1 MKKEAGNRK
10 LRKNKQ
16 KTRQP
21 GNGPSI
27 IFLDTEFNATDN
39 NSQNDG
45 LQEITQIGAV
55 AFRQG
60 IPAKT
65 FNRYCKIAPEHQI
78 TERSLGLTGIS
89 KELLDREGVPFI
101 QAMQDLA
108 SFLQKER
115 AAKIYAFGAAD
126 ATELRNTAK
135 WNNADADV
143 YQVINQILNLQPI
156 FASRLSLH
164 FAYSLKDICKIC
176 MVDHETAH
184 SAVQDAIDTG
194 KAYYNMKA
202 QRINKQV
209 RAELEYRKTK
219 IGKYRACRKVT
230 APQLSGSVSET
241 TLAELEQAFFNAY
254 TDPILAALYDDLM
267 MAFGT
272 PDKMFGEQKIR

>member
-1 MKKEAGNRK
+1 MGEKAENKK
-10 LRKNKQ
+10 LRKNRQ
-16 KTRQP
+16 KAIQS
-21 GNGPSI
+21 GNSPSI
-27 IFLDTEFNATDN
+27 VFLDTEFNATDN
-39 NSQNDG
+39 NDQNDG

-108 SFLQKER
+108 GFLQKER

-143 YQVINQILNLQPI
+143 YQVINQILNLQPV

-164 FAYSLKDICKIC
+164 FVYSLKDICKIC

-202 QRINKQV
+202 QHINKQV
-209 RAELEYRKTK
+209 RAELEDRKTK
-219 IGKYRACRKVT
+219 IGKYRACRKVI
-230 APQLSGSVSET
+230 APRLAGSVSET

-272 PDKMFGEQKIR
+272 PDRMFGEQKIK

>member
-1 MKKEAGNRK
+1 MGEKAENKK
-10 LRKNKQ
+10 LRKNRQ
-16 KTRQP
+16 KAIQS
-21 GNGPSI
+21 GNSPSI
-27 IFLDTEFNATDN
+27 VFLDTEFNATDN
-39 NSQNDG
+39 NDQNDG

-135 WNNADADV
+135 WNNADSDV
-143 YQVINQILNLQPI
+143 YQVINQILNLQPV

-164 FAYSLKDICKIC
+164 FVYSLKDICKIC

-209 RAELEYRKTK
+209 RTELEDRKTK
-219 IGKYRACRKVT
+219 IGKYRACRKVI
-230 APQLSGSVSET
+230 APQLAGSVSET
-241 TLAELEQAFFNAY
+241 TLAELEQAFCNAY

-272 PDKMFGEQKIR
+272 PDRMFGEQKIK

>member
-1 MKKEAGNRK
+1 MGEKAENKK
-10 LRKNKQ
+10 LRKNRQ
-16 KTRQP
+16 KAIQS
-21 GNGPSI
+21 GNSPSI
-27 IFLDTEFNATDN
+27 VFLDTEFNATDN
-39 NSQNDG
+39 NDQNDG

-108 SFLQKER
+108 GFLQKER

-135 WNNADADV
+135 WNNADSDV
-143 YQVINQILNLQPI
+143 YQVINQILNLQPV

-164 FAYSLKDICKIC
+164 FVYSLKDICKIC

-219 IGKYRACRKVT
+219 IGKYRACRKVI
-230 APQLSGSVSET
+230 APQLAGSVSET

-267 MAFGT
+267 MAFGM
-272 PDKMFGEQKIR
+272 PDRMFGEQKIK

>member
-1 MKKEAGNRK
+1 MGEKAENKK
-10 LRKNKQ
+10 LRKNRQ
-16 KTRQP
+16 KAIQS
-21 GNGPSI
+21 GNSPSI
-27 IFLDTEFNATDN
+27 VFLDTEFNATDN
-39 NSQNDG
+39 NDQNDG

-108 SFLQKER
+108 GFLQKER

-143 YQVINQILNLQPI
+143 YQVINQILNLQPV

-164 FAYSLKDICKIC
+164 FVYSLKDICKIC

-202 QRINKQV
+202 QRINKQI
-209 RAELEYRKTK
+209 RAELEDRKTK
-219 IGKYRACRKVT
+219 IGKYRACRKVI
-230 APQLSGSVSET
+230 APQLAGSVSET
-241 TLAELEQAFFNAY
+241 TLAELEQAAY

-272 PDKMFGEQKIR
+272 PDRMLGEQKIK

>member
-1 MKKEAGNRK
+1 MGEKAGNRK
-10 LRKNKQ
+10 LQKNRQ
-16 KTRQP
+16 KTMQP
-21 GNGPSI
+21 GSGPSI
-27 IFLDTEFNATDN
+27 VFLDTEFNATDDS
-39 NSQNDG
+39 SQNDG

-60 IPAKT
+60 VPAKT

-78 TERSLGLTGIS
+78 TERSFDLTGIS

-108 SFLQKER
+108 DFLQKER
-115 AAKIYAFGAAD
+115 AAKIYAFGRAD

-135 WNNADADV
+135 WNNADAGV
-143 YQVINQILNLQPI
+143 YQVINQIFNLQPV

-164 FAYSLKDICKIC
+164 FVYSLKDICKIC
-176 MVDHETAH
+176 MVDHEAAH
-184 SAVQDAIDTG
+184 SAVQDAMDTG

-209 RAELEYRKTK
+209 RKELESRKAK

-241 TLAELEQAFFNAY
+241 TLEELEQAFCNAY

-272 PDKMFGEQKIR
+272 PNRMLGEQKIQ